1 MPKVKTLLCIYFP
14 DVDSIKSQYSSSVLD
29 RMACKPKKSLDDL
42 MPTVPPDAI
51 DLLKRLLHFNPDK
64 RLTAEQALSHPYVAK
79 FHNPDE
85 EPSLD
90 YDIVPPLD
98 DDVQLSVEEYRIKLY
113 EVYKNVI
120 SGVGEPLHHPYHP
133 LTRKTLYFRT
143 NYVCMETL

>member
-113 EVYKNVI
+113 EVYKHEYVI
-120 SGVGEPLHHPYHP
+120 SGTKILPKESY
-133 LTRKTLYFRT
+133 YESF
-143 NYVCMETL
+143 